1 MCAIVDNN
9 VRDQVFGEDSDSPA
23 GKFFLEWL
31 SAGRGKLVVGGELLR
46 ELRGYGDF
54 NRWLRTALTRNIAL
68 AIDDDE
74 VDIETQAIRDQRVC
88 RSDDEHVVALARVS
102 GARLLFTNDR
112 ALQDDFRNA
121 RIVPGTRGRIY
132 TTVEFTDVRRT
143 HRNLLRRTDLCAA

>member
-68 AIDDDE
+68 AIDDNE
-74 VDIETQAIRDQRVC
+74 VDFETQAIRDQRVC

-112 ALQDDFRNA
+112 ALQDDFRNI

>member
-112 ALQDDFRNA
+112 ALQDDFRNT

-143 HRNLLRRTDLCAA
+143 HRNLLSRTDLCAA